1 MIDLNDKIVLVT
13 GGSRGIGAAS
23 VRKIVAAGGR
33 AIVHF
38 GSNKAA
44 AETLAEEVGPDSVH
58 LIQADLRFVDQT
70 ERLWQDA
77 LAWCG
82 HIDVL
87 VNNAGIYEVCS
98 PDWELD
104 EWLAGW
110 ERTLR
115 INLVSAAQLCRSA
128 VAHFRERGGGI
139 IVNVSSRAA
148 HRGDDFLHQQY
159 GASKA
164 GMLALNRSIA
174 RSCAKENILAYGVA
188 PGFVDTDMASG
199 VIAERGREELGKMYP
214 TGKIIP
220 PEEVASVIVFL
231 ASGIAPQTTG
241 NTIDLSGGADVR

>member
-1 MIDLNDKIVLVT
+1 MT

-23 VRKIVAAGGR
+23 VRQIVAAGGR

-44 AETLAEEVGPDSVH
+44 AEALAEEVGTENVH
-58 LIQADLRFVDQT
+58 LVQADLRFVDQT
-70 ERLWQDA
+70 ERLWREA
-77 LAWCG
+77 VAWCG

-87 VNNAGIYEVCS
+87 VNNAGIYEICS
-98 PDWELD
+98 PDWDLD
-104 EWLAGW
+104 DWLAGW

-174 RSCAKENILAYGVA
+174 RACAKENILAYGVA
-188 PGFVDTDMASG
+188 PGFVDTDMASD
-199 VIAERGREELGKMYP
+199 VIAERGRDTLGKMYP